1 MKIYHNPR
9 CSKSRCSLDLL
20 TERGIEFEIVKYL
33 EEVPTKKELKSLL
46 KKLNIKA
53 EELVRKGEKEYKENY
68 IGKTLSEEEWIEA
81 MVKYPKLIERPI
93 FENGDK
99 AVIGRPP
106 ERVLELIK

>member
-1 MKIYHNPR
+1 MKIYHNPQ

-20 TERGIEFEIVKYL
+20 NERGIEIEIVKYL
-33 EEVPTKKELKSLL
+33 EEIPTKEDLRKIL
-46 KKLNIKA
+46 KKLSMKA
-53 EELVRKGEKEYKENY
+53 EDLIRKGEKEYKENFK
-68 IGKTLSEEEWIEA
+68 GKTLTEEEWIEA
-81 MVKYPKLIERPI
+81 MVKFPKLIERPI